1 VADGRIRVA
10 ARSEGDLAT
19 IARIANAV
27 SPDDPTSIDEMRWAD
42 ETYPGTT
49 RLLAEID
56 GRPVGVGTVGRIYV
70 HPPEFDGLW
79 ATLAVLRDARRQ
91 GIGTDLLGTISELTR
106 AANKGWLF
114 ASVTQAQPEGI
125 DFLAHRGFTEYE
137 RSKMVRLDLAG
148 LTPPPLDLPAG
159 IALTTLAV
167 RPDLV
172 EGVREVA
179 LEAFPDIPGGEQP
192 IAVGDLAEFRA
203 RDVDRPGILPEAF
216 TVALDVVTGRVVGY
230 ASLILQPGS
239 RSVAWHDMTAVVRAW
254 RGRGVAVALKRAT
267 VAWAIANGL
276 EALETGNDV
285 DNAPMRAV
293 NARLGFRPLPDQL
306 VMRGRPIGGIMEP

>member
-1 VADGRIRVA
+1 LNATVRVA
-10 ARSEGDLAT
+10 RRGDDDLEAIT
-19 IARIANAV
+19 RIVNAV
-27 SPDDPTSIDEMRWAD
+27 TPDDPTSIDEIRWAD
-42 ETYPGTT
+42 TTYPGTV
-49 RLLAEID
+49 RLLAELG
-56 GRPVGVGTVGRIYV
+56 GRTVGVGTVGRIYV

-79 ATLAVLRDARRQ
+79 ATLAVLEDDRRQ
-91 GIGTDLLGTISELTR
+91 GFGTDLLTAISERAR
-106 AANKGWLF
+106 AAGKGWLYL
-114 ASVTQAQPEGI
+114 SVTEAHPDGI

-159 IALTTLAV
+159 IRLTTLAA

-179 LEAFPDIPGGEQP
+179 IEAFPDIPGGDEP
-192 IAVGDLAEFRA
+192 ISVGDLAEFRA
-203 RDVDRPGILPEAF
+203 RDVDRPGILPDAF
-216 TVALDVVTGRVVGY
+216 MIALDAATGRAVGY

-239 RSVAWHDMTAVVRAW
+239 RSVAWHDMTAVLRDW
-254 RGRGVAVALKRAT
+254 RGRGVAGALKRAT
-267 VAWAIANGL
+267 VGWAIANGL

-293 NARLGFRPLPDQL
+293 NAGLGFRPLPDYL
-306 VMRGRPIGGIMEP
+306 VMRGRPIGGIMEA